1 MKRLPVLSSRMATY
15 DALASYPPTPARFG
29 DAGLPPLSDG
39 QGRRYTYARIS
50 LTDRCDMAC
59 VYCMPPGGEEEH
71 ALRDELMSFEEVARL
86 VRVLSEM
93 GVTRVRFTGGEPLV
107 RKDIVRLVALAH
119 AEAPSVELVMTTNA
133 GRLAELAG
141 PLADAGLRGV
151 NVSIDSLDATRFAEI
166 TRGGSLPAVLA
177 GMNAARAAGLTLKTN
192 TIPMRGVND
201 DELRALVE
209 HSWSLGGTPRFIELM
224 PLGEGAKL
232 PSTLR
237 MTRADVEQVLGDLLS
252 QDALL
257 VATGADR
264 GPARYVRAAS
274 ATPPNAPK
282 RSVHERRVGFITPL
296 SSTFCDSCN
305 RIRVTARG
313 DLRGCLAS
321 RSALSLRDILRA
333 GGTDADIA
341 WALGHALGR
350 KHDGHGFLDPN
361 EAEHHHVGM
370 SLIGG

>member
-15 DALASYPPTPARFG
+15 DALASYPPRPPGFG
-29 DAGLPPLSDG
+29 AQGLPSLSDG

-86 VRVLSEM
+86 VRILNQM

-107 RKDIVRLVALAH
+107 RKDIVRLVALSH
-119 AEAPSVELVMTTNA
+119 REAPDVELVMTTNA

-141 PLADAGLRGV
+141 PLAEAGLRGV
-151 NVSIDSLDATRFAEI
+151 NVSIDSLNAERFAEI
-166 TRGGSLPAVLA
+166 TRGGSLRAVLA
-177 GMNAARAAGLTLKTN
+177 GLNAARAAGLTLKTN

-201 DELRALVE
+201 GELRALVQ
-209 HSWSLGGTPRFIELM
+209 HSWDLGAVPRFIELM

-232 PSTLR
+232 PSAMR
-237 MTRADVEQVLGDLLS
+237 MTRADVEQVLGDM
-252 QDALL
+252 L
-257 VATGADR
+257 VGASNAAGAPPLEAPAAGDQ
-264 GPARYVRAAS
+264 GPARYARAAH
-274 ATPPNAPK
+274 AQG
-282 RSVHERRVGFITPL
+282 RRVGFITPL
-296 SSTFCDSCN
+296 SGTFCDSCN
-305 RIRVTARG
+305 RIRLTARG

-333 GGTDADIA
+333 GGSDRDVA
-341 WALGHALGR
+341 WALSYALGN
-350 KHDGHGFLDPN
+350 KGDGHGFLDPD
-361 EAEHHHVGM
+361 EAEHRHVGM